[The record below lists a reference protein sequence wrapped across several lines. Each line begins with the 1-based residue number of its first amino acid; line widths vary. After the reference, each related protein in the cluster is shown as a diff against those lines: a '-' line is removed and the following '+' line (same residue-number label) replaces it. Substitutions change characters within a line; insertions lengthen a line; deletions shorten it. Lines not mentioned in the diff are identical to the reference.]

1 MNHAIIAACIEIGKT
16 YTVWNPMKIRL
27 GPLHAKRRAM
37 FGKLALWLLKRAPA
51 PVFKPETIKKVLF
64 LRDNDKFGDLIVSTI
79 AIRELKR
86 AGKQV
91 DVIAGLRN
99 AELLRLN
106 PHVDQLHV
114 HNDKLFSVIKL
125 ALKLRKEKYDLL
137 IDLRNEVP
145 TYKDIVLMSWSKVRH
160 VIGFNRE
167 LYPVFDVNLKE
178 DFSLNQHA
186 AWRNFALLEAL
197 RIDCKDCNRH
207 YDVHIDSVEE
217 EKVRTYLKNLPK
229 QRTLLINLKGEG
241 PFRRLDQAQLDAIL
255 DYMQSNYSGW
265 NIVLTAKQ
273 EDLDGINTV
282 GMQKSPFKT
291 YFAAVALVKHADV
304 VISPDTSIVHAAAAF
319 DKPLLALYE
328 KDRTSC
334 YLNSRAWGPNNS
346 RAIMVQSD
354 EFSVYTIPTT
364 ALVKGLDQVMGNA
377 RSQAGRSHD
386 LAN

>member
-1 MNHAIIAACIEIGKT
+1 
-16 YTVWNPMKIRL
+16 MKIRL

-51 PVFKPETIKKVLF
+51 PVFKPETIRKVLF

-79 AIRELKR
+79 AIRELKL

-99 AELLRLN
+99 AELLKLN

-125 ALKLRKEKYDLL
+125 ALQLRKEKYDLL

-167 LYPVFDVNLKE
+167 SYPVFDVNLKE

-197 RIDCKDCNRH
+197 QIDCKNCNKH
-207 YDVHIDSVEE
+207 YDVHIDAVEE
-217 EKVRTYLKNLPK
+217 DKVQTYLKSLPK

-241 PFRRLDQAQLDAIL
+241 PYRRLDQAQLDTIL
-255 DYMQSNYSGW
+255 AYMKENYPDW

-273 EDLDGINTV
+273 EDLAGISTV
-282 GMQKSPFKT
+282 GMHKSPFKT

-319 DKPLLALYE
+319 DKPLLGLYE
-328 KDRTSC
+328 KDRTAT
-334 YLNSRAWGPNNS
+334 YLNSRAWGPNNPN
-346 RAIMVQSD
+346 AVVVQSS
-354 EFSVYTIPTT
+354 EFSVYSIPLP
-364 ALVKGLDQVMGNA
+364 AMVKGLAQVMNNNFPHINEK
-377 RSQAGRSHD
+377 RISHD
-386 LAN
+386 MAETKN

>member
-1 MNHAIIAACIEIGKT
+1 
-16 YTVWNPMKIRL
+16 MKIRL

-37 FGKLALWLLKRAPA
+37 FGKLALWLLKRAPVPA
-51 PVFKPETIKKVLF
+51 FKPESIKKVIF

-79 AIRELKR
+79 AIRELKL

-99 AELLRLN
+99 AELLKLN

-160 VIGFNRE
+160 VIGFNRGM
-167 LYPVFDVNLKE
+167 YPVFDVNLKE

-197 RIDCKDCNRH
+197 QISCSGCSRH
-207 YDVHIDSVEE
+207 YDVHIDQREE
-217 EKVRTYLKNLPK
+217 NKVKDYLSQLPK
-229 QRTLLINLKGEG
+229 ARTLLINLKGEG
-241 PFRRLDQAQLDAIL
+241 PYRRLNQGQLDAIL
-255 DYMQSNYSGW
+255 DYMQSNYSDW
-265 NIVLTAKQ
+265 NVVLTAKP
-273 EDLDGINTV
+273 EDLDSINTA
-282 GMQKSPFKT
+282 GMHKSPFKT
-291 YFAAVALVKHADV
+291 YFAAVALVKHADA

-319 DKPLLALYE
+319 DKPLLGLYE
-328 KDRTSC
+328 KDRTTT
-334 YLNSRAWGPNNS
+334 YLNSRAWGPNNPN
-346 RAIMVQSD
+346 AIVVQSE
-354 EFSVYTIPTT
+354 EFSVYSIP
-364 ALVKGLDQVMGNA
+364 LPSLIKGLDQVMQRCFPSN
-377 RSQAGRSHD
+377 SQQKLSSGIAGIK
-386 LAN
+386 N